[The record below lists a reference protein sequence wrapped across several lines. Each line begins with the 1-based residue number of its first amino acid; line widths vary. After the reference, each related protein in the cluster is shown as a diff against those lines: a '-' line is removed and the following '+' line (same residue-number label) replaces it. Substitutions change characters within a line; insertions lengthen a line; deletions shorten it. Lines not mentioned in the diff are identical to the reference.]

1 MSSSLPFR
9 LIRTAVFAGV
19 CLGLG
24 VVAHVFGGGNVTG
37 SALVAGFAAAFCL
50 ALPVAG
56 RERGAYVIMPLLG
69 TAQAV
74 LHVLFS
80 LAHAGSAA
88 EAVAHVAHASSS
100 GLVPGLGMLVAHG
113 WATALTALWLAR
125 GEAALW
131 GLLRRLVTRLL
142 AVLLPVLDTPF
153 SAPRTVEPPVLRSAV
168 LRHVVSLRGP
178 PRVVG
183 TH

>member
-9 LIRTAVFAGV
+9 LIRTAAFAGV

-24 VVAHVFGGGNVTG
+24 VVAHVFGGGSVAG
-37 SALVAGFAAAFCL
+37 PALVAGFAAAFCL

-56 RERGAYVIMPLLG
+56 RERSAYVILPLLAAG
-69 TAQAV
+69 QLV

-80 LAHAGSAA
+80 LAHAGSTA
-88 EAVAHVAHASSS
+88 EALAHVAHASSS
-100 GLVPGLGMLVAHG
+100 GLVPGLGMLVAHA
-113 WATALTALWLAR
+113 WASALTALWLAR

-131 GLLRRLVTRLL
+131 GLLRRLAVRLL
-142 AVLLPVLDTPF
+142 TVLLPVLDIPF
-153 SAPRTVEPPVLRSAV
+153 SAPRTDEPPVLRSAV